1 MYTKASELL
10 SYSHCG
16 PVDKQERADIRRY
29 CRPVDNRERLLSDTL
44 QTSGLV
50 DLWLL
55 GDRDQERRKR
65 ETCT

>member
-10 SYSHCG
+10 SYSHRG
-16 PVDKQERADIRRY
+16 PVDKPERADIRRY
-29 CRPVDNRERLLSDTL
+29 CGPVDNREQLLSDTL
-44 QTSGLV
+44 QASRLV

-55 GDRDQERRKR
+55 GDRDQERKKR